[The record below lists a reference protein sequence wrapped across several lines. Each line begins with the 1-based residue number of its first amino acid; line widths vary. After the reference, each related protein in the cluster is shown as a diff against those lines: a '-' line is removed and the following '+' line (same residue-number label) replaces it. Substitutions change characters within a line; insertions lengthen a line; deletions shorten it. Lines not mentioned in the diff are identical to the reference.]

1 MPSPIATT
9 PLAPLRHQVGRTTHQ
24 LVDHGREGR
33 LLDLACWYPAR
44 VGVESLAEYE
54 LLAGITFHGSAFDAP
69 NPLAG
74 EHPVVVFSHGRTGTN
89 LNYSQLLEALA
100 SRGFVVLAV
109 NHPGDTTMDWLTGT
123 AVDDATNERQRVE
136 DLALVVDQLMA
147 NALHLKPDVNLEQLT
162 VVGHSY
168 GGYTALAFTSFHGP
182 RTKVRGA
189 VGLHPFLTPLD
200 QAALASIAVPVLL
213 IGGEQDTTTPVDLNV
228 HQPATHLER
237 VTAIIFEEVGHQ
249 GCSDIGLYGELA
261 PTIAHLPP
269 EIVALVQDMAASVT
283 GQAGDPWRPAVLRH
297 FQELS
302 AFLENLTPPIV

>member
-1 MPSPIATT
+1 MPTTIATA

-24 LVDHGREGR
+24 VVDQERDGR

-44 VGVESLAEYE
+44 AEAEQLAEYE

-69 NPLAG
+69 SPLAG
-74 EHPVVVFSHGRTGTN
+74 QHPVVVFSHGRTGTN

-123 AVDDATNERQRVE
+123 AVDDATNERQRVA
-136 DLALVVDQLMA
+136 DLALVIDRLLGGDLA
-147 NALHLKPDVNLEQLT
+147 LKPEVDVEQLS

-168 GGYTALAFTSFHGP
+168 GGYTALAFAAVHGT
-182 RTKVRGA
+182 RTNVRGA
-189 VGLHPFLTPLD
+189 IGLHPFLTPLD
-200 QAALASIAVPVLL
+200 QDALSSISVPILL
-213 IGGEQDTTTPVDLNV
+213 IGGAEDTTTPVDLNV
-228 HQPATHLER
+228 HAPAEHLKR
-237 VTAIIFEEVGHQ
+237 ATTIIFEEVGHQ

-261 PTIAHLPP
+261 PTIDDLPP
-269 EIVALVQDMAASVT
+269 EIVAIVQDMATSVT

-297 FQELS
+297 FQEIS
-302 AFLENLTPPIV
+302 AFLEDLTPPVV

>member
-1 MPSPIATT
+1 MPSPIITT

-24 LVDHGREGR
+24 LVDHDREGR
-33 LLDLACWYPAR
+33 LLDLACWYPAH
-44 VGVESLAEYE
+44 GGGELLAEYE
-54 LLAGITFHGSAFDAP
+54 LLAGITFQGSALDAP
-69 NPLAG
+69 APLVG
-74 EHPVVVFSHGRTGTN
+74 HHPIVVFSHGRTGTN

-123 AVDDATNERQRVE
+123 AVDDATNERQRVA
-136 DLALVVDQLMA
+136 DLALVVDHLID
-147 NALHLKPDVNLEQLT
+147 NSLELKPSVNGEQLT

-168 GGYTALAFTSFHGP
+168 GGYTALAFAAFHGA
-182 RTKVRGA
+182 RTNVRGA

-200 QAALASIAVPVLL
+200 QGALSSISVPVLL
-213 IGGEQDTTTPVDLNV
+213 IGGSEDTTTPVDLNV
-228 HQPATHLER
+228 HHPATHLDS
-237 VTAIIFEEVGHQ
+237 VTAIVFEEVGHQ

-261 PTIAHLPP
+261 PTIADLPP
-269 EIVALVQDMAASVT
+269 EIVAIIQDMTTSVT
-283 GQAGDPWRPAVLRH
+283 GRAGDPWRPAVLRH